1 MLMPASIILSGIL
14 AYAIANSR
22 TVTNGRAWLG
32 ASRSR
37 VFVESGFNLE
47 DFLAFFFLRVL
58 AFSLG
63 VSTINLEALSFSY
76 LFSF

>member
-1 MLMPASIILSGIL
+1 MPASIILSRIL
-14 AYAIANSR
+14 VYIIANSG
-22 TVTNGRAWLG
+22 TVTNRRARLG
-32 ASRSR
+32 ASRLR
-37 VFVESGFNLE
+37 VFIELGFNLE

-63 VSTINLEALSFSY
+63 VLTINLEALSFSY

>member
-1 MLMPASIILSGIL
+1 MILSGIL
-14 AYAIANSR
+14 IYVITNSR
-22 TVTNGRAWLG
+22 IVTNKWARLG
-32 ASRSR
+32 TSRSK
-37 VFVESGFNLE
+37 VFVELGFDLE

-63 VSTINLEALSFSY
+63 VLTINLEVLSFSY